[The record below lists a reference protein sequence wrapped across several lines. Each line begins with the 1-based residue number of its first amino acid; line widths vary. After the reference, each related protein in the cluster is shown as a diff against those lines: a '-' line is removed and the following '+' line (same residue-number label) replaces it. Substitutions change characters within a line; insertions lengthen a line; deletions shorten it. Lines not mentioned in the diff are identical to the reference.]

1 MSKDATRGRDE
12 PCHYC
17 NIDLDW
23 SDLVLLEKDM
33 EPILAVGAYEAKTK
47 LGALLDEVAKGHSVT
62 ITRHGAPV
70 AVMMPANRPVVPA
83 LGETVA
89 SLRAFRKGRVL
100 GASVRDLIDEGRR

>member
-47 LGALLDEVAKGHSVT
+47 LGAL
-62 ITRHGAPV
+62 
-70 AVMMPANRPVVPA
+70 
-83 LGETVA
+83 
-89 SLRAFRKGRVL
+89 
-100 GASVRDLIDEGRR
+100 